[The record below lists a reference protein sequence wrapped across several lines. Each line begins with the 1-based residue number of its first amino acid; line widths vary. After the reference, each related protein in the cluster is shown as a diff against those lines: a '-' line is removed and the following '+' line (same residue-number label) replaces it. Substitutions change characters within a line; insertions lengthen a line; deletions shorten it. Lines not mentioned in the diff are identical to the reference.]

1 MFNKSL
7 SIDLIEPIVYLH
19 GPKDKHR
26 VNILRGIIKLKLKKS
41 IHMDSITIQFIGISK
56 TLWPEASQHW
66 DKQILVDTVIPICRS
81 SMYLK
86 KGTHVFPFEI
96 LLSNSLSESIECGLG
111 HVRYKIICQVNTS
124 TSTWKPFSSTKGF
137 KAKQNVILVRLPSQ
151 DSPRCITQT
160 HHINEQEQLNIVLE
174 TAHLTPGHLLP
185 FTLHFSN
192 PDHIQSIH
200 QMTVKLIE
208 RQKFRAPSRQTT
220 RILHHEIT
228 LQQQQQQQQQQQ
240 NNEDEQSSWI
250 IDQNDIRFNYMI
262 PDSQS
267 LQVHPSTTNRMI
279 RVRHWIQ
286 LSFTV
291 LLKNGEQKEIWMD
304 TPIHVLLASLD
315 DYLTLPAYQPLPSSS
330 SSSTTSQNTLDWSS
344 IYLSKKK
351 KTNNNSYS
359 SKNHKKL
366 IQMINPSLRQ
376 QQQQQQQQQQPY
388 QFSPSPSSSSS
399 SSSSSPSKP
408 NIWISN
414 WYARHKEIFC
424 SSSLPL
430 PPLSQPMPPS
440 YDEILSPPSP
450 LNVAS

>member
-1 MFNKSL
+1 
-7 SIDLIEPIVYLH
+7 
-19 GPKDKHR
+19 
-26 VNILRGIIKLKLKKS
+26 
-41 IHMDSITIQFIGISK
+41 
-56 TLWPEASQHW
+56 
-66 DKQILVDTVIPICRS
+66 
-81 SMYLK
+81 MYLK

-124 TSTWKPFSSTKGF
+124 TPTWKPFSTCKGF

-160 HHINEQEQLNIVLE
+160 HHINEQDQLNIVLE

-228 LQQQQQQQQQQQ
+228 LQQDS
-240 NNEDEQSSWI
+240 EDEQSSWT
-250 IDQNDIRFNYMI
+250 IDQNDVRFNYMI
-262 PDSQS
+262 PDSRS

-286 LSFTV
+286 LSFTI
-291 LLKNGEQKEIWMD
+291 LLKNGDQKEIWMD

-330 SSSTTSQNTLDWSS
+330 TSSTTSQTTLDWSS

-351 KTNNNSYS
+351 KTNSNSHA

-366 IQMINPSLRQ
+366 FQMINPSLRQ
-376 QQQQQQQQQQPY
+376 QQQQQQQPPY
-388 QFSPSPSSSSS
+388 QFSPSPSSS

-414 WYARHKEIFC
+414 WYARRKEIFC
-424 SSSLPL
+424 SPSLPL

-440 YDEILSPPSP
+440 YDEILSPPAL
-450 LNVAS
+450 LNVSS